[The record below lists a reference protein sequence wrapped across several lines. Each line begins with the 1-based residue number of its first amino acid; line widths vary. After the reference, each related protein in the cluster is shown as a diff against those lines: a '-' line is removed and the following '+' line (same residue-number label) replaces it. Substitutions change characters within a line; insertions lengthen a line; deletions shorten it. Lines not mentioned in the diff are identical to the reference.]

1 MMMPDFVL
9 ALALSLQE
17 YGFNSIPQSRE
28 QPMLDPETLWHIAPE
43 MNVVAVPPPVRKV
56 GGVAIAIL
64 NARRAGN
71 RGKPTTVATTDAPV
85 TAVDAAPQFQASAP
99 AIIDHVS
106 S

>member
-1 MMMPDFVL
+1 MMPDFVL
-9 ALALSLQE
+9 ALGLSLQE
-17 YGFNSIPQSRE
+17 YGLNSIPHSRNE
-28 QPMLDPETLWHIAPE
+28 PMLDPETLWGISPE

-56 GGVAIAIL
+56 GGEAIAIL

-71 RGKPTTVATTDAPV
+71 RGKPTPVATPDAPV
-85 TAVDAAPQFQASAP
+85 TAVAAAPQFQEAGP